1 MAKYPET
8 PVPQY
13 PYETMQLWRNMVSQF
28 DDGREQRR
36 RKGTFPTYDVTLTY
50 NGLTR
55 TDIDM
60 LWNFYQDREGTF
72 REFYFFTPFDESHK
86 GLFVAVADGVK
97 DTYDLPGIVAGAT
110 TVYVDGLPTAVTLL
124 TGGGDEGADRCC
136 FGQVLA
142 SGTIARDT
150 LKISAADG
158 VAFVDPSSDAVA
170 SAAFLAAVNNHD
182 AIEITSKTDG
192 KKMHGYVKAAGTGET
207 YGAERVKN
215 PTFDADAT
223 SWSQYG
229 CTLTSSYPA
238 GGGHNNDYGI
248 LTSKGSGEEHGTSPF
263 ILQLIIMPTGCLCTV
278 GGHIKNGNKPNQEVR
293 IYKTFD
299 GHGCAVGFSSSS
311 WSEIRGYFTETGYNS
326 FYIQAMQLSVAN
338 ETVFI
343 DEIFCR
349 QVLTPSVTG
358 VTITSTPGG
367 DTQNWADIEAGFDF
381 YDAAGY
387 DWEIIRHGSIPV
399 AGAVISCDL
408 FGRQRIRCRFAED
421 NLSRELFMARIYR
434 TGIKL
439 KGLKG

>member
-1 MAKYPET
+1 MANYPET

-13 PYETMQLWRNMVSQF
+13 PYENMELWRNMVSQF

-124 TGGGDEGADRCC
+124 TGGGDEGADRCW

-192 KKMHGYVKAAGTGET
+192 KKMHGYIKAAGTGET
-207 YGAERVKN
+207 LGANVLTNGDMESFTGWTQTRGALSAETTDKIEGAQSGK
-215 PTFDADAT
+215 F
-223 SWSQYG
+223 
-229 CTLTSSYPA
+229 TLTATTGSFYRQPA
-238 GGGHNNDYGI
+238 WSRDCLYAIN
-248 LTSKGSGEEHGTSPF
+248 GS
-263 ILQLIIMPTGCLCTV
+263 
-278 GGHIKNGNKPNQEVR
+278 IKNLTIGTMYIEVGPQHFGNRKR
-293 IYKTFD
+293 IFP
-299 GHGCAVGFSSSS
+299 
-311 WSEIRGYFTETGYNS
+311 
-326 FYIQAMQLSVAN
+326 LSVPPSTWT
-338 ETVFI
+338 EFSGYYTPSTSSVFVSYGYGLSGNAWLTDNVTI
-343 DEIFCR
+343 K
-349 QVLTPSVTG
+349 QVLTPSATG
-358 VTITSTPGG
+358 VTITSTADGS
-367 DTQNWADIEAGFDF
+367 TYNWASKEDGFN
-381 YDAAGY
+381 YNDASGY
-387 DWEIIRHGSIPV
+387 SYSITT
-399 AGAVISCDL
+399 
-408 FGRQRIRCRFAED
+408 R
-421 NLSRELFMARIYR
+421 
-434 TGIKL
+434 
-439 KGLKG
+439 